1 MPGPTLPHNGREM
14 NARKIT
20 KVQSIQKVKSKM
32 GAALPKLDHDAACL
46 CILGRIWRRLY

>member
-1 MPGPTLPHNGREM
+1 MPGPTSPHNGREM
-14 NARKIT
+14 NARKST
-20 KVQSIQKVKSKM
+20 KAQSIQKVKSKM